1 MSDPKPGDEP
11 SAAGTPDPAP
21 ADAGPETSTV
31 DAPARW
37 SGSAAVPPPGPKK
50 SRFARRQARL
60 QPDGGTAADD
70 EDDED
75 WKDVTPV
82 DPWAGLDTAWEA
94 FPLAPESPMPPTRVE
109 PPTPPT
115 FPQWAP
121 PAPTGA
127 PSWTPPAQNG
137 PPSWASPAQNG
148 PPSWASQQ
156 QYGPP
161 SSAPQQQYGPPSWA
175 PQQQYAPLSWTPQQ
189 QFGPPSWAPQA
200 QSSPPTMPPW
210 ALPAQNGLPAAPPPW
225 TPQDAGPPP
234 QAPPTKPPKKKRSKV
249 RARPLP
255 PAPPQAAPKAK
266 RPLPPPPRRKRH
278 WGRRL
283 LLLSMLGVFCCCG
296 LPLAYFQVPA
306 LRQYPVTAVLPKTF
320 ADLQRR
326 DDDESK
332 QAAERLADQLRGPN
346 AGTKGVFT
354 GVYGDDRGKQVT
366 VFGVT
371 GFRLAPGND
380 VRAQLNR
387 LADDVDLTDVEPF
400 SLGETGA
407 HERCGVGRV
416 DDTSAVVCAWA
427 DHGSLATVLL
437 TRRSI
442 DDSAAL
448 VAELRSAVL
457 TPLR

>member
-11 SAAGTPDPAP
+11 SAAGTPDPDP

-70 EDDED
+70 DED

-82 DPWAGLDTAWEA
+82 DPWAGLDTSWEA
-94 FPLAPESPMPPTRVE
+94 YPLAPESPMPPTRVE
-109 PPTPPT
+109 PPMPPT
-115 FPQWAP
+115 LPQWAP

-137 PPSWASPAQNG
+137 PPSWG
-148 PPSWASQQ
+148 PPTQN
-156 QYGPP
+156 
-161 SSAPQQQYGPPSWA
+161 GPPSWA
-175 PQQQYAPLSWTPQQ
+175 PQQQYGPPSSQQYGPPSSQQYGPQSWTPQQQYAPLWWTPQQ

-200 QSSPPTMPPW
+200 QSSPPTVPPW
-210 ALPAQNGLPAAPPPW
+210 TLPAQNGLPPAPPPW

-234 QAPPTKPPKKKRSKV
+234 QAPPTKPPKKKRNKV

-255 PAPPQAAPKAK
+255 PAPPKAQ

-283 LLLSMLGVFCCCG
+283 LLLSLLGVFCCCG

-380 VRAQLNR
+380 VRSQLNR

-416 DDTSAVVCAWA
+416 DDTSTVVCAWA